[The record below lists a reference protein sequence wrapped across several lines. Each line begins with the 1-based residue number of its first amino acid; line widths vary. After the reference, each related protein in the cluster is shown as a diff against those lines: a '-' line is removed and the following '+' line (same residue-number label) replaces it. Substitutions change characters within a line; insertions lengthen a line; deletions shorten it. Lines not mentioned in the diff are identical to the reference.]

1 MTTPSRTFTPIER
14 AAINAAIEVELAA
27 AKKTLVSTN
36 SKPQHISDLRK
47 TWRKS
52 AEHKAAQIKRFVSA
66 MAAVLM
72 ANITGDLVAHKDPL
86 THFTDLRTA
95 WYYLIPF
102 AYVAWRQVHPA
113 MTASQADSA
122 PGVTI
127 VPEQV
132 GVPTPEPAST
142 YDTFPVNPPPGEAP
156 SSGGTA
162 P

>member
-36 SKPQHISDLRK
+36 SKPQHIKDLRK

-52 AEHKAAQIKRFVSA
+52 TEHKVAQIKRFVSA
-66 MAAVLM
+66 MAAVLV
-72 ANITGDLVAHKDPL
+72 ANITGDVVAHKDPL
-86 THFTDLRTA
+86 AHFTDLRTA

-132 GVPTPEPAST
+132 GVPTPEPAPTVDS
-142 YDTFPVNPPPGEAP
+142 FPPADPTPAPP
-156 SSGGTA
+156 GGTA